1 MRGFDHAT
9 IFSSSFRG
17 LCKERLAQWPA
28 FSDPI
33 STKNSGGGGALPEKL
48 GGGVLHAS
56 RLTLT
61 LFPGK
66 TCDFPY
72 PISDLIKKFDTL
84 FQTWSPGS
92 PARDRSAWQDV
103 TTRTQLAC
111 VASVSERFRS
121 KERGTRVKDRAKN
134 GASKRAGRGR
144 GRKEGNACRQTPRF
158 LKPPT
163 WSVIPEFTHWHLML
177 SSAVIIG
184 Q

>member
-1 MRGFDHAT
+1 MDWHVSGKALNLIFPKFSSQNMRGFDHAT
-9 IFSSSFRG
+9 ILSSSSHG

-28 FSDPI
+28 FCDPN
-33 STKNSGGGGALPEKL
+33 STKNCGGGGVLPEKL

-111 VASVSERFRS
+111 E
-121 KERGTRVKDRAKN
+121 E
-134 GASKRAGRGR
+134 
-144 GRKEGNACRQTPRF
+144 RKETLAD
-158 LKPPT
+158 KPLDFENRPLGQ
-163 WSVIPEFTHWHLML
+163 SCL
-177 SSAVIIG
+177 SSRTDIWCCH
-184 Q
+184 QLS

>member
-9 IFSSSFRG
+9 ILSSSFHG

-28 FSDPI
+28 FCDPN
-33 STKNSGGGGALPEKL
+33 STKNSGGGGVLPEKL

-61 LFPGK
+61 LFPRK

-72 PISDLIKKFDTL
+72 PISDLIKTFDTL
-84 FQTWSPGS
+84 FQIWSPGS

-121 KERGTRVKDRAKN
+121 KERGTR
-134 GASKRAGRGR
+134 
-144 GRKEGNACRQTPRF
+144 TT
-158 LKPPT
+158 T
-163 WSVIPEFTHWHLML
+163 WNLPGPSGTWDCIAIVYLAHPSPSSVEANT
-177 SSAVIIG
+177 
-184 Q
+184 